1 MTDEKIDRI
10 LAQQEKLDRKLNL
23 TLGMLD
29 TMAFALSEL
38 AAEQNPSKNF
48 TARMGEFYAGAD
60 GARQHHENPGARPD
74 RISW

>member
-60 GARQHHENPGARPD
+60 GARQHYENPGARPD